1 MMQMKTPNHPGD
13 IIRDCLDELG
23 VNVTDGAKAL
33 GVTRAAL
40 SRVLNRK
47 AAVSAEMAVRLEKA
61 IGSTAGFW
69 LRLQLNYDL
78 AQVQAR
84 SGKIHARRL
93 VTPVTHSC
101 MALKDAQSLLLKN
114 TSHLRHNIP
123 NWGRTTLR
131 SLSCLDIYQADLVS
145 YFQIHHAASL
155 SQTIPSCHLNRIATV
170 PRQSIHH
177 TCDYSD
183 WYNQG

>member
-1 MMQMKTPNHPGD
+1 MPMKNPSHPGD

-33 GVTRAAL
+33 GVTRATL

-61 IGSTAGFW
+61 IGSSAGFW

-84 SGKIHARRL
+84 SGKIQARRL
-93 VTPVTHSC
+93 GPP
-101 MALKDAQSLLLKN
+101 A
-114 TSHLRHNIP
+114 HL
-123 NWGRTTLR
+123 
-131 SLSCLDIYQADLVS
+131 A
-145 YFQIHHAASL
+145 F
-155 SQTIPSCHLNRIATV
+155 
-170 PRQSIHH
+170 
-177 TCDYSD
+177 
-183 WYNQG
+183 

>member
-1 MMQMKTPNHPGD
+1 MQMKNPNHLGD

-47 AAVSAEMAVRLEKA
+47 AGVSAEMAVRLEKA
-61 IGSTAGFW
+61 IGSRASFW

-84 SGKIHARRL
+84 RGKIRVRRL
-93 VTPVTHSC
+93 GT
-101 MALKDAQSLLLKN
+101 
-114 TSHLRHNIP
+114 
-123 NWGRTTLR
+123 
-131 SLSCLDIYQADLVS
+131 
-145 YFQIHHAASL
+145 AAPLAS
-155 SQTIPSCHLNRIATV
+155 
-170 PRQSIHH
+170 
-177 TCDYSD
+177 
-183 WYNQG
+183 